1 MFSNA
6 TSKDVLA
13 QIDATRSLTD
23 ATTGN
28 VEDSIKYIWMTIVEP
43 NPKTNNNLNDGKEKN
58 ISYSNLA
65 SCNIRT
71 VHIISVV

>member
-6 TSKDVLA
+6 TSKDVFA
-13 QIDATRSLTD
+13 QIDATRSLAD

-43 NPKTNNNLNDGKEKN
+43 NPKTNDNLRH
-58 ISYSNLA
+58 
-65 SCNIRT
+65 NIRFCCI
-71 VHIISVV
+71 VAI